1 MNYRAFANRTMLV
14 AAVVAL
20 AVTALQPTPA
30 QGGPLAGPT
39 ATPINPGGVINGTVF
54 ESFSGFMR
62 GATVTLAPLGWE
74 DVTSLSDGSFL
85 FASVPDGDYT
95 LIVTNPACTPFGC
108 YKPEPVTVSGSKV
121 FVNIFPNPLPTDTP
135 TPTPTATPGAVGGIA
150 ELPGLHL
157 SPETV
162 PSASERGSNWL
173 LGGLAT
179 SIALA
184 ALATG
189 VAAWRR
195 TQLG

>member
-1 MNYRAFANRTMLV
+1 MNYRASAHRATLV

-30 QGGPLAGPT
+30 QGGPPAGPT

-54 ESFSGFMR
+54 ESFSGYLR
-62 GATVTLAPLGWE
+62 GATVTLSPLGWE
-74 DVTSLSDGSFL
+74 DVTSVSDGSFL

-95 LIVTNPACTPFGC
+95 LIVKNPGCTPFGC

-121 FVNIFPNPLPTDTP
+121 FVSIFPNPLPTDTP
-135 TPTPTATPGAVGGIA
+135 TPTATPPGAVGGIA
-150 ELPGLHL
+150 ELPGLGV
-157 SPETV
+157 SSEAA

-173 LGGLAT
+173 LVGIAT
-179 SIALA
+179 SSALA

-195 TQLG
+195 TRLG